1 MKVVIRDVTVKGLE
15 LFERVEAGAIGLS
28 PEDLEC
34 LSPLAIKAKITRV
47 EDTIL
52 ANVQIQGR
60 YSFSCA
66 RCLET
71 LESNLSQEFDFDYSI
86 EKGLES
92 IDLGEDIRQEI
103 ILSSPTRILCN
114 DDCKGICPQCGV
126 NLNKEECKCKE
137 A

>member
-15 LFERVEAGAIGLS
+15 LFERLEAGAIGLS
-28 PEDLEC
+28 PEDLQC
-34 LSPLAIKAKITRV
+34 LSALTIKAKITRV

-71 LESNLSQEFDFDYSI
+71 LESSLSQEFDFDYTI

-103 ILSSPTRILCN
+103 ILSSPAKFLCS
-114 DDCKGICPQCGV
+114 DDCKGICPRCAV
-126 NLNKEECKCKE
+126 NLNKEQCQCKK
-137 A
+137 

>member
-1 MKVVIRDVTVKGLE
+1 MKIVIQDVTVKGLE

-34 LSPLAIKAKITRV
+34 LSPLTIKAKITRV
-47 EDTIL
+47 DDTIL
-52 ANVQIQGR
+52 ANIQIQGR

-71 LESNLSQEFDFDYSI
+71 LESNLSQEFDFDYPI
-86 EKGLES
+86 EKGLEF
-92 IDLGEDIRQEI
+92 IELGEDIRQEI
-103 ILSSPTRILCN
+103 ILSSPAKVLCS
-114 DDCKGICPQCGV
+114 DDCKGICPRCGV
-126 NLNKEECKCKE
+126 NLNKEQCKCKE

>member
-15 LFERVEAGAIGLS
+15 LFERLEAGAIGLS

-34 LSPLAIKAKITRV
+34 LSPLTIKAKITRV
-47 EDTIL
+47 EDIIL

-103 ILSSPTRILCN
+103 ILSSPAKVLCS
-114 DDCKGICPQCGV
+114 DDCKGICPRCAV
-126 NLNKEECKCKE
+126 NLNKEQCQCKK
-137 A
+137 